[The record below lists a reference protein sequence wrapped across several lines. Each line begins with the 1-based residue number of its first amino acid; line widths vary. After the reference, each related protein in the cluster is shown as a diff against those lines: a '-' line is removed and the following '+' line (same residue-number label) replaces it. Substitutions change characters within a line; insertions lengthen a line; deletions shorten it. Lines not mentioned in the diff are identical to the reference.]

1 MRCDVCGEEI
11 VVGYMSDR
19 DPFIYC
25 EKCFEIDQK
34 IWNDGTDSYWE
45 NGDDTGYF
53 WTEWE
58 VDDD

>member
-1 MRCDVCGEEI
+1 
-11 VVGYMSDR
+11 MSDR
-19 DPFIYC
+19 DPFVYC

-34 IWNDGTDSYWE
+34 IWNEDTESYWE
-45 NGDDTGYF
+45 SGDDTGYF